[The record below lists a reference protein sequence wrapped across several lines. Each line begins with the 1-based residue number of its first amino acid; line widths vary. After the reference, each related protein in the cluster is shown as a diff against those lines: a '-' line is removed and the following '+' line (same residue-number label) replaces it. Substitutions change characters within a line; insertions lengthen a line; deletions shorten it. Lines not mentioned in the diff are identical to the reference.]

1 MAYRNEVKNAFTGE
15 LTIMLQ
21 KELSW
26 YFDTDGVM
34 TSGHVSYPSLE
45 RSFSVRDGH
54 AISILDSITNI
65 CPIMMSGEND
75 LSIRNRAVKLGI
87 DFFYTDNKH
96 RFVNEHYTLIP
107 YIAIS
112 DDIMDIPLLQNAII
126 AFCPNDAEP
135 EVINVIKNRPYGHVL
150 SRKGGNHCVREAVD
164 YLLSNK
170 YLQDKFGIKVVQQTE
185 RHL

>member
-1 MAYRNEVKNAFTGE
+1 
-15 LTIMLQ
+15 MLM
-21 KELSW
+21 KELCW
-26 YFDTDGVM
+26 FFDVDGVM
-34 TSGHVSYPSLE
+34 TDGQVSYPSLE

-54 AISILDSITNI
+54 GISLIDYDTNI
-65 CPIMMSGEND
+65 YVAIISGEND
-75 LSIRNRAVKLGI
+75 ASIRVRAAKLNVSVHHAKDKY
-87 DFFYTDNKH
+87 DFIKQYYPK
-96 RFVNEHYTLIP
+96 LP
-107 YIAIS
+107 YVAIS

-135 EVINVIKNRPYGHVL
+135 EVINVIKNHPYGHVL